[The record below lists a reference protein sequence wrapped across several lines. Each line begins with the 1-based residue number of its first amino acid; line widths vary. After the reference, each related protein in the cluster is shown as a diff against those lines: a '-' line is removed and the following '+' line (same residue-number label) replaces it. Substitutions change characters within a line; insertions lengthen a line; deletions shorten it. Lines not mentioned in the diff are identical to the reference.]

1 MEDSSSN
8 SVGSTTRSSGFG
20 SMASNVPPPGQ
31 VVPAV
36 GAMPTMPVPPVQTI
50 ADVDQSQPTL
60 PTTVPPISSNVAQPV
75 PPVGVAHGNG
85 NGFSNGATHSNQ
97 VNSTTSSS
105 KPEYAAIPPPAV
117 VTLSSSSAGQVGAM
131 SDEQKVAQLSE
142 EAEKAKQEELQKKLM
157 EGQEPATIAQ
167 QENMQIKGQSARHL
181 VMQKLMRDQPQ
192 SVVVVLRNMVGPE
205 DVDEELQEEIEE
217 ECGKY
222 GEVERVIIYQEKQG
236 EEEDAPIIVK
246 IFVEFKQS
254 ASAKKAKD
262 ALHNRFFGGRVVV
275 AQIYDQELYENQ
287 DLSG

>member
-1 MEDSSSN
+1 
-8 SVGSTTRSSGFG
+8 
-20 SMASNVPPPGQ
+20 
-31 VVPAV
+31 
-36 GAMPTMPVPPVQTI
+36 
-50 ADVDQSQPTL
+50 
-60 PTTVPPISSNVAQPV
+60 
-75 PPVGVAHGNG
+75 
-85 NGFSNGATHSNQ
+85 
-97 VNSTTSSS
+97 
-105 KPEYAAIPPPAV
+105 
-117 VTLSSSSAGQVGAM
+117 
-131 SDEQKVAQLSE
+131 
-142 EAEKAKQEELQKKLM
+142 
-157 EGQEPATIAQ
+157 
-167 QENMQIKGQSARHL
+167 
-181 VMQKLMRDQPQ
+181 MRDQPQ

-222 GEVERVIIYQEKQG
+222 GEVERVIIYQERQG

>member
-1 MEDSSSN
+1 MDIDIRGEIRFETLLQVSESN
-8 SVGSTTRSSGFG
+8 FDLFF
-20 SMASNVPPPGQ
+20 Q
-31 VVPAV
+31 
-36 GAMPTMPVPPVQTI
+36 
-50 ADVDQSQPTL
+50 
-60 PTTVPPISSNVAQPV
+60 
-75 PPVGVAHGNG
+75 
-85 NGFSNGATHSNQ
+85 
-97 VNSTTSSS
+97 
-105 KPEYAAIPPPAV
+105 
-117 VTLSSSSAGQVGAM
+117 
-131 SDEQKVAQLSE
+131 
-142 EAEKAKQEELQKKLM
+142 
-157 EGQEPATIAQ
+157 
-167 QENMQIKGQSARHL
+167 
-181 VMQKLMRDQPQ
+181 LMRDQPQ

-222 GEVERVIIYQEKQG
+222 GEVERVIIYQERQG

>member
-1 MEDSSSN
+1 
-8 SVGSTTRSSGFG
+8 
-20 SMASNVPPPGQ
+20 
-31 VVPAV
+31 
-36 GAMPTMPVPPVQTI
+36 
-50 ADVDQSQPTL
+50 
-60 PTTVPPISSNVAQPV
+60 
-75 PPVGVAHGNG
+75 
-85 NGFSNGATHSNQ
+85 
-97 VNSTTSSS
+97 
-105 KPEYAAIPPPAV
+105 
-117 VTLSSSSAGQVGAM
+117 
-131 SDEQKVAQLSE
+131 
-142 EAEKAKQEELQKKLM
+142 
-157 EGQEPATIAQ
+157 
-167 QENMQIKGQSARHL
+167 
-181 VMQKLMRDQPQ
+181 MRDQPQ

-246 IFVEFKQS
+246 IFVEFKHS

>member
-1 MEDSSSN
+1 
-8 SVGSTTRSSGFG
+8 
-20 SMASNVPPPGQ
+20 
-31 VVPAV
+31 
-36 GAMPTMPVPPVQTI
+36 
-50 ADVDQSQPTL
+50 
-60 PTTVPPISSNVAQPV
+60 
-75 PPVGVAHGNG
+75 
-85 NGFSNGATHSNQ
+85 
-97 VNSTTSSS
+97 
-105 KPEYAAIPPPAV
+105 
-117 VTLSSSSAGQVGAM
+117 
-131 SDEQKVAQLSE
+131 
-142 EAEKAKQEELQKKLM
+142 
-157 EGQEPATIAQ
+157 
-167 QENMQIKGQSARHL
+167 
-181 VMQKLMRDQPQ
+181 MRDQPQ